1 MKRSFAE
8 EPFQCLRGVV
18 FDWAGTTVDFG
29 CQAPV
34 QAFLES
40 FAAFGVAVTPAEARE
55 PMGMGKWDHVSA
67 MMAMPRIFDAWLN
80 VYGVR
85 PSDQDIDRI
94 YQRVESVMIEVIRR
108 YSTPIPGVV
117 EAIAA
122 LRQQGLLIGSCT
134 GYPRS
139 VGEHLVDQAGTFGYT
154 PDVLVCATDVARG
167 RPEPDMCLKVLAD
180 LNIREACTAVKV
192 GDTVQDVL
200 EGVRAG
206 MWVVG
211 ITLSGSMAGMTEW
224 ELSGLS
230 DAEKWTLHEKIS
242 DKLTEAGAHFTVP
255 NLPAC
260 VETLHVIDKLC
271 QKKFKP

>member
-1 MKRSFAE
+1 MNRSFAE
-8 EPFQCLRGVV
+8 EPFKCLRGVV

-34 QAFLES
+34 QAFVES

-55 PMGMGKWDHVSA
+55 PMGMGKWDHVAA
-67 MMAMPRIFDAWLN
+67 MTAMPRIADAWRD
-80 VYGVR
+80 VYGAR
-85 PSDQDIDRI
+85 PSNSDIDRI
-94 YQRVESVMIEVIRR
+94 YQRVESVMVEVIRR
-108 YSTPIPGVV
+108 HSAPIPGVL
-117 EAIAA
+117 EAVAA
-122 LRQQGLLIGSCT
+122 LRRQGLRIGSCT

-139 VGEHLVDQAGTFGYT
+139 VGEQLADQAGVFGYV
-154 PDVLVCATDVARG
+154 PDVLVCATDVARS
-167 RPEPDMCLKVLAD
+167 RPEPDMCLKAMAD
-180 LNIREACTAVKV
+180 LNIDEACAAVKV

-200 EGVRAG
+200 EGLRAG

-211 ITLSGSMAGMTEW
+211 ITLTGSMAGMTEG

-230 DAEKWTLHEKIS
+230 DAEKWKLHEKIS
-242 DKLTEAGAHFTVP
+242 DELTEAGAHFTAP

-260 VETLHVIDKLC
+260 VETLHFIDKLC